1 MLTFYYSAL
10 KLGIQVPGKLTTET
24 GANFYPLTLKSND
37 NTNVRNKPLK

>member
-10 KLGIQVPGKLTTET
+10 KLGTQVHGKQTPEA

-37 NTNVRNKPLK
+37 DTNVRNKPLK